1 MVSKK
6 TNKNKINSKKR
17 INKRAIVICIA
28 IFLLFI
34 CMLYSFIAYVS
45 NPVNK
50 VTVIQGEISKEQ
62 SVSGYIIRD
71 EKIISTNMVSD
82 IALTIADDSR
92 AGKNDIVATYISKSQ
107 EELEGKISDLDIKI
121 QEAMEDQ
128 TNIYSTDTK
137 KIEIEVDNLLSK
149 VDLENN
155 RQTILQYKEQI
166 NNLIEKKA
174 KMIGELSS
182 SGSYINQLIKERNSY
197 EKDLNE
203 SIDYIK
209 TDRSGLIS
217 TRIDNLESVL
227 NIDSL
232 ADITYSQLEEYNLR
246 SDEIIACSSKSLK
259 VIDNYY
265 CYIIT
270 EVNSIED
277 KYEVG
282 DTISIRLN
290 YGNTEKTK
298 AEIFD
303 IKDSD
308 NGKKMLIFKI
318 TKNVEGLV
326 DYRKISFDI
335 IWSETV
341 GYKIPNAALSGSGNN
356 ATVVLIK
363 YGLEYIVRVKI
374 LEQNEDYAI
383 ITDLSTADIEELN
396 LSSDDVKRKINIYD
410 ELIIK

>member
-6 TNKNKINSKKR
+6 TSKNKINSKKKV
-17 INKRAIVICIA
+17 NKRAIVIIIA
-28 IFLLFI
+28 IFILFV

-92 AGKNDIVATYISKSQ
+92 AGKNDIVATYVSKSQ
-107 EELEGKISDLDIKI
+107 EELEKKISDLDIKI
-121 QEAMEDQ
+121 QEAMENQ

-217 TRIDNLESVL
+217 TRIDNLENVL

>member
-1 MVSKK
+1 MASKK
-6 TNKNKINSKKR
+6 TNNNKINSKKKV
-17 INKRAIVICIA
+17 NKRAIVIIIA
-28 IFLLFI
+28 IFLLFV
-34 CMLYSFIAYVS
+34 CMLYSFIVYVS

-149 VDLENN
+149 VDLEND

-174 KMIGELSS
+174 KMIGELSV

-209 TDRSGLIS
+209 TDRAGLIS
-217 TRIDNLESVL
+217 TRIDNLENVL

-232 ADITYSQLEEYNLR
+232 ADITYSQLEGYNLR

-259 VIDNYY
+259 IIDNYY

-270 EVNSIED
+270 QVNSIED

-282 DTISIRLN
+282 DIISIRLN

-356 ATVVLIK
+356 ATVILCK

>member
-6 TNKNKINSKKR
+6 TNKNKINSKKKV
-17 INKRAIVICIA
+17 NKRAIVIIIA
-28 IFLLFI
+28 IFILFV
-34 CMLYSFIAYVS
+34 CMLYSFISYVS

-92 AGKNDIVATYISKSQ
+92 AGKNDIVATYVSKSQ
-107 EELEGKISDLDIKI
+107 EELEKKISDLDIKI
-121 QEAMEDQ
+121 QEAMENQ

-203 SIDYIK
+203 TIDYIK

-232 ADITYSQLEEYNLR
+232 ADITYSQLEGYNLR
-246 SDEIIACSSKSLK
+246 SDEIIACSSKALK

-277 KYEVG
+277 KYKVG

-290 YGNTEKTK
+290 YGNTDKTK

-341 GYKIPNAALSGSGNN
+341 GYKIPNAALSVSGNN
-356 ATVVLIK
+356 ATVVLSK

-374 LEQNEDYAI
+374 LDQNEDYAI

-396 LSSDDVKRKINIYD
+396 LSSNEVKRKINIYD

>member
-6 TNKNKINSKKR
+6 TNKNKINSKKKV
-17 INKRAIVICIA
+17 NKRAIVMIIA
-28 IFLLFI
+28 IFLLFV

-149 VDLENN
+149 VDLEND

-174 KMIGELSS
+174 KMIGELSA

-209 TDRSGLIS
+209 TDRAGLIS
-217 TRIDNLESVL
+217 TRIDNLENVL

>member
-1 MVSKK
+1 MASKK

-149 VDLENN
+149 VDLEND

-174 KMIGELSS
+174 KMIGELSA

-209 TDRSGLIS
+209 TDRAGLIS
-217 TRIDNLESVL
+217 TRIDNLENVL

>member
-6 TNKNKINSKKR
+6 TNKNKINSKKKV
-17 INKRAIVICIA
+17 NKRAIVMIIA
-28 IFLLFI
+28 IFLLFV

-92 AGKNDIVATYISKSQ
+92 AGKNDIVATYVSKSQ
-107 EELEGKISDLDIKI
+107 EELEKKISDLDIKI
-121 QEAMEDQ
+121 QEAMENQ

-232 ADITYSQLEEYNLR
+232 ADITYSQLEGYNLR
-246 SDEIIACSSKSLK
+246 SDEIIACSSKALK

-277 KYEVG
+277 KYKVG

-290 YGNTEKTK
+290 YGNTDKTK